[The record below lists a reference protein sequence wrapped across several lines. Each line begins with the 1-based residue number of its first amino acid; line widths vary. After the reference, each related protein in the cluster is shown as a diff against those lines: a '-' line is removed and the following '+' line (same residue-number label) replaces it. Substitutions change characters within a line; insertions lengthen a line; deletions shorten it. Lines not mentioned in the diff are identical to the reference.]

1 MSRVLIGS
9 SNVYRNYRATA
20 FKKFSECAMIRCVD
34 IETFSAQL
42 SNLDPT
48 ETEVII
54 SVIENFLAKAAG
66 TKKGEEREKALKA
79 VVEEVVDEVANV
91 AKINAGTKYVLVDPI
106 LRPKL
111 DWYDESLDFIK
122 KCHKD
127 RIQASGLGNIM
138 RVDVISRAS
147 QQFESDGVH
156 LTQASGKIFVEAIL
170 EASDKCFKADYV
182 DLGKDEPRTKG
193 APGPELSL
201 EVRMSRLENE
211 VEERRWYDNLLFART
226 REELDTIANRA
237 KEDRI
242 VITGL
247 TSSTPPPSEWVPRK
261 EWLRKLVI
269 ATLTK
274 VYPEFNGQLGFI
286 NQGKN
291 NGKDI
296 PMVEV
301 KCKSSN
307 VAMAIRKSFAEK
319 RKGDPNIFGRLYIAN
334 SVSLST
340 RVRVDIM
347 KALAK
352 KLTNKVVTAH
362 VAAYSSRPILHV
374 RDVGKPEST
383 SRAYTFIDSMA
394 QFGGAIVRED
404 LDDAYRRAGNAFR
417 GQMEQHFVVLK
428 EGPNP
433 HAKTSGPRHPPA
445 TRKGKRSREDE
456 EAGTSSG
463 PKSKKK

>member
-9 SNVYRNYRATA
+9 SNIYRNYRASA
-20 FKKFSECAMIRCVD
+20 FKRYGEYAMIRCVD
-34 IETFSAQL
+34 FETFSAQL
-42 SNLDPT
+42 GNLDST
-48 ETEVII
+48 ETEVTI
-54 SVIENFLAKAAG
+54 SVLENFLAKAAG
-66 TKKGEEREKALKA
+66 NLEGKEREAALYA
-79 VVEEVVDEVANV
+79 VVEAYVHEVAEV
-91 AKINAGTKYVLVDPI
+91 AKKNAGTKYVLIDPI

-111 DWYDESLDFIK
+111 QWYDDSLDLVK
-122 KCHKD
+122 KRHKEC
-127 RIQASGLGNIM
+127 IHATGLGNVS
-138 RVDVISRAS
+138 RVDVISRAA
-147 QQFESDGVH
+147 QLFDSDLVH
-156 LTQASGKIFVEAIL
+156 LTPESGKTFVESIL
-170 EASDKCFKADYV
+170 EESDKIFNSDYV
-182 DLGKDEPRTKG
+182 DLSKDEAGETS
-193 APGPELSL
+193 APEMYL
-201 EVRMSRLENE
+201 ENRIRKLENE

-296 PMVEV
+296 PMVEA
-301 KCKSSN
+301 KCESSN